1 MIFGPESVLIEL
13 LFNFRS
19 GPDTPDCS
27 FFSQIRPIE
36 SLGIWWEHDS
46 FLLRGHALGVAFR
59 PSLSVPSSIRAI
71 VWSKSVKRDS
81 SLVVSGPR
89 HAPVNGGLRK

>member
-1 MIFGPESVLIEL
+1 MIFGPKSVLIEL

-19 GPDTPDCS
+19 GPDAPDCS

-46 FLLRGHALGVAFR
+46 FLLRGHAFGVAFW
-59 PSLSVPSSIRAI
+59 PSLRVPSCIRAI
-71 VWSKSVKRDS
+71 VRGESVERDS